1 MMRLLKKTLR
11 GSNIS
16 RHTKRMRSKAVA
28 LVADNKAPAII
39 VGSSVL
45 VLVVLLGQALRLML

>member
-1 MMRLLKKTLR
+1 
-11 GSNIS
+11 
-16 RHTKRMRSKAVA
+16 MRSKAVA
-28 LVADNKAPAII
+28 REALNTAPAIL